1 MNTAVVSFRASDANR
16 GKVKDVLGKHFEYE
30 QARAFRAIV
39 LWRLSVIVLVVWALS
54 RGMHI
59 LPEQALTVALA
70 VFGIAAGIVILFER
84 RARSRLFRTVAEI
97 QD

>member
-1 MNTAVVSFRASDANR
+1 MDTAAISFRASDANR
-16 GKVKDVLGKHFEYE
+16 GKVKDVLARHFEYE
-30 QARAFRAIV
+30 RARVFRSVA
-39 LWRLSVIVLVVWALS
+39 LWRLTVIVLVAWALS

-70 VFGIAAGIVILFER
+70 VACTAAGIVVLFER
-84 RARSRLFRTVAEI
+84 RARSRLIREVADI